1 MAMKIDMHLHSKHSK
16 RPSQWVLQKLGCPE
30 SFTEPSDLWRIT
42 RRMGMDGLTLTDHNT
57 IAGCLEIAHLP
68 NTFVSEEVTTYF
80 PEDGCKV
87 HVLVWDITE
96 QIHTDIQKIRE
107 NIFDL
112 VAYLNQN
119 NILHALAHPLFSIND
134 RLTLEHFEKF
144 LLLFRTF
151 ELNGARDDKQNML
164 IRSVVKNLTESD
176 IRTLADKHDLEP
188 LFIAPWRKGLVGG
201 SDDHSAVNIA
211 RSYTEVKDAE
221 TVAEF
226 LGGIRSQ
233 KCEPQGKGSSPMTL
247 AHNLYAI
254 AYQYFNSRIGL
265 QRYANHDVLMRFLD
279 RLLKPESH
287 SGGWVPLRLKRLWSR
302 RAHRL
307 AASDKLQDII
317 QHEGAK
323 TVLND
328 PKLAEIVR
336 GHAHSDDADKDERWF
351 RFVNSVCNSVLSRFS
366 HNLFDH
372 LSGANVF
379 SIFGSIG
386 AAGSLYS
393 LMAPYFVSY
402 GLFSRDRRLVE
413 QVRHRFIQDT
423 DTSRTASDN
432 IKVAHFTDTYY
443 EINGVATTLRQQ
455 ADLAAKI
462 GKDLTIIT
470 CDRQRPAQVGRVR
483 NFEPV
488 EIFELPEYPEQK
500 LFVPPFLEMLRYLYD
515 GGYTYIHSATPG
527 PVGLA
532 ALAMARIL
540 RLPISGT
547 YHTAIPQ
554 YAKYLTGD
562 DAIEQLVWKFTLWYY
577 DQMDMI
583 YVPSRDTGEELIEK
597 GISPDKIMQYPRG
610 VDTVRFHPR
619 YANGFYRRRFGLSKG
634 MTLLYVGRVSKEKD
648 MPVLVEAFEK
658 LCREFK
664 DLHLMVV
671 GDGPYYEE
679 MKRETK
685 SLPVTM
691 AGYLE
696 GQDLSEAYASAD
708 VFVFP
713 STTDTFGNVILE
725 SQASGLP
732 VVVTDIGGPRENMIP
747 GKTGL
752 VAKGGDAESLAQA
765 VRTLIQTPEKLA
777 DMGKAAR
784 EYMDSRSFENAF
796 LEHWKL
802 YTREHG
808 DNPDIMAKA
817 V

>member
-1 MAMKIDMHLHSKHSK
+1 MKIDLHLHSKHSK
-16 RPSQWVLQKLGCPE
+16 RPSQWILQKLGCPE
-30 SFTEPSDLWRIT
+30 SFTEPDDLWRIT
-42 RRMGMDGLTLTDHNT
+42 RRMGMTGLTLTDHNT

-87 HVLVWDITE
+87 HVLVWDINE
-96 QIHTDIQKIRE
+96 QIHGDIQKVRE

-112 VAYLNQN
+112 VAYLNQK
-119 NILHALAHPLFSIND
+119 NILHALAHPLFSVND
-134 RLTLEHFEKF
+134 RLTLDHFEKF

-151 ELNGARDDKQNML
+151 ELNGARDDMQNAV
-164 IRSVVKNLTESD
+164 IRSVVENLTEAD
-176 IRTLADKHDLEP
+176 IRALSDKHNLESP
-188 LFIAPWRKGLVGG
+188 FIAPWRKTLVGG

-211 RSYTEVKDAE
+211 RSFTEVEGAE
-221 TVAEF
+221 TVAGF
-226 LGGIRSQ
+226 LDGIRSR
-233 KCEPQGKGSSPMTL
+233 KCMPRGRGSSPMTL

-254 AYQYFNSRIGL
+254 AYQYFNSRFGL
-265 QRYANHDVLMRFLD
+265 ERYASHDVLLRFLD
-279 RLLKPESH
+279 RLLRPEH
-287 SGGWVPLRLKRLWSR
+287 QSGGWVPLRLKRLWSR

-307 AASDKLQDII
+307 ATSDRLQDVI

-323 TVLND
+323 AVLND

-336 GHAHSDDADKDERWF
+336 GHVHQDDADQDEWWF

-413 QVRHRFIQDT
+413 EVRQRHAPGGP
-423 DTSRTASDN
+423 SRDDEPVN
-432 IKVAHFTDTYY
+432 MRVAHFTDTYY

-455 ADLAAKI
+455 AELAAKI
-462 GKDLTIIT
+462 GKELTIIT
-470 CDRQRPAQVGRVR
+470 CDRERPMQVGRVR

-488 EIFELPEYPEQK
+488 EVFELPEYPEQK

-515 GGYTYIHSATPG
+515 NGYTYIHSATPG

-540 RLPISGT
+540 HLPISGT

-583 YVPSRDTGEELIEK
+583 YVPSRDTGDELIEK
-597 GISPDKIMQYPRG
+597 GISPEKIKQYPRG
-610 VDTVRFHPR
+610 VDTVRFHPKF
-619 YANGFYRRRFGLSKG
+619 ANGFYRRRFGLSKG
-634 MTLLYVGRVSKEKD
+634 TTLLYVGRVSKEKD
-648 MPVLVEAFEK
+648 MPVLVDAFKK
-658 LCREFK
+658 LHREFK
-664 DLHLMVV
+664 DLHLVVV
-671 GDGPYYEE
+671 GDGPYYDE
-679 MKRETK
+679 MKREVK
-685 SLPVTM
+685 GLPVTM

-708 VFVFP
+708 LFVFP

-732 VVVTDIGGPRENMIP
+732 VVVTDIGGPRENIIP

-752 VAKGGDAESLAQA
+752 VARGGDSDSLADA
-765 VRTLIQTPEKLA
+765 IRAMITAPEKMKA
-777 DMGKAAR
+777 MGQAAR

-796 LEHWKL
+796 LEHWQL
-802 YTREHG
+802 YTREHE
-808 DNPDIMAKA
+808 DDPNVMAKA
-817 V
+817 G